1 MFDFVSTSQSHALCG
16 GRARSKLQT
25 SLVIIMPPHLA
36 AIHAYGL
43 LVQAQH
49 RYPFRMQVRSG
60 LTSGGSGLFQALS
73 LKPAILMEALTH
85 PGWIVEYFRRGGGTP
100 MLQNWQPYAPA
111 GSDAEAVY
119 KYSSSL
125 RPFNAQTWRDL
136 ENYRRKFPRALVVKG
151 ITDPADALRAAEIGR
166 DGIIVSNHRGRQ
178 LDQPPASLD
187 VLPAIKAAVGEKND
201 GNAG

>member
-85 PGWIVEYFRRGGGTP
+85 PGWIVEYFRRGVGTP

-111 GSDAEAVY
+111 G
-119 KYSSSL
+119 
-125 RPFNAQTWRDL
+125 RTP
-136 ENYRRKFPRALVVKG
+136 RRSTNVRRRFAHSMPRLG
-151 ITDPADALRAAEIGR
+151 EI
-166 DGIIVSNHRGRQ
+166 
-178 LDQPPASLD
+178 
-187 VLPAIKAAVGEKND
+187 
-201 GNAG
+201 